1 MDSISV
7 DIVVKNIFAIAFLI
21 AFVADTSL
29 LYLISSHVH
38 DLGNSYYTFHKK
50 MGLVKVTVLKIAVIL
65 WIIYSLIFEPSGKSG
80 SIFTII
86 TAYSIIVIK
95 LFADYRK
102 AIIKQQ

>member
-1 MDSISV
+1 MDTISV
-7 DIVVKNIFAIAFLI
+7 DAAIKKVFAIAFLI

-29 LYLISSHVH
+29 LYLISNRVH
-38 DLGNSYYTFHKK
+38 DLTNTYYSFQKK
-50 MGLVKVTVLKIAVIL
+50 MGLTKMTILKMSVIL

-102 AIIKQQ
+102 AMLKHQ